1 MCLALNSLSNVSIEY
16 SVDYQKERTGSS
28 DQQKD
33 RSYTNC
39 DQCRAWVLPTRP
51 GTPQKAFS
59 MYRECD
65 FSSEELR
72 WLRPEI
78 APGVVQNPRTDVLK
92 VRKSS
97 QVFNFC
103 WDWLSICAIYMGVL
117 DRRIRTDEYY

>member
-1 MCLALNSLSNVSIEY
+1 MFPSRTALIARKSGLVVAIGKSPVA
-16 SVDYQKERTGSS
+16 
-28 DQQKD
+28 
-33 RSYTNC
+33 YTNC
-39 DQCRAWVLPTRP
+39 DQNRARVLPTRP

-97 QVFNFC
+97 HVFNFC